1 MKTHI
6 QGLLALALSLNL
18 TAVNAQPARPGGM
31 GGGSRSGPYISAAM
45 AKLFGEHQS
54 FTADVENEVSM
65 GEGKSMTLPGKLAF
79 DSGKARFEMNMAE
92 AKGSAIPPQA
102 IAQMKTMGMDKMTS
116 ISRPDQKTTYL
127 VYPSL
132 KAYATMPDNDQEG
145 STSEADFKMETTEL
159 GKETIDGHPCIKN
172 KAVVTGPDGKT
183 HESTLWNAT
192 DLKKFPVQIK
202 TTEGGNDITIHFKNV
217 KMSKPDSSEFNPPS
231 GFQKYDSI
239 MSLMQAEMM
248 KRMQQNGAPTDH
260 P

>member
-6 QGLLALALSLNL
+6 QGLLALALGLSL

-31 GGGSRSGPYISAAM
+31 GGSSRSGPQISAAM
-45 AKLFGEHQS
+45 AKLFGDHQT
-54 FTADVENEVSM
+54 FTADIENEISM
-65 GEGKSMTLPGKLAF
+65 SEGKSMTLPGKLAF
-79 DSGKARFEMNMAE
+79 DSGKARFEMNMTE
-92 AKGSAIPPQA
+92 AKGNAFPPQA
-102 IAQMKTMGMDKMTS
+102 VAQMKSMGMDKLIS
-116 ISRPDQKTTYL
+116 ISRPDQKATYL

-132 KAYATMPDNDQEG
+132 KAYASMPESDQEG

-172 KAVVTGPDGKT
+172 KAIVTDSEGKK

-192 DLKKFPVQIK
+192 DMKKFPIQIK

-217 KMSKPDSSEFNPPS
+217 KMSKPDSSEFNPPTD
-231 GFQKYDSI
+231 FKKYDSM

-248 KRMQQNGAPTDH
+248 KRMQQNGAPAEH

>member
-6 QGLLALALSLNL
+6 KGLLALALSLNL
-18 TAVNAQPARPGGM
+18 TAINAQPARPGGM
-31 GGGSRSGPYISAAM
+31 GGGSRNGPYISAAM
-45 AKLFGEHQS
+45 AKLFGEHQT

-65 GEGKSMTLPGKLAF
+65 GEGKTVSLPGKLAF

-92 AKGSAIPPQA
+92 AKGSALPPQA
-102 IAQMKTMGMDKMTS
+102 VAQMKSMGMDKMIS
-116 ISRPDQKTTYL
+116 ISAPGQTSYII
-127 VYPSL
+127 YPSL

-145 STSEADFKMETTEL
+145 SASKADYKMETTEL

-172 KAVVTGPDGKT
+172 KAVVTDPDGKK

-248 KRMQQNGAPTDH
+248 KRMQQNGMPTEH